1 MPDARLIEAATANK
15 NLAAR
20 APWHARLALQFTRR
34 DARTVLVRRAHEG
47 PLVVQKP
54 LYPEGDAVCH
64 CIVIHPPGGIAGGDT
79 LELDVDVEPHAFA
92 QLTTPGAA
100 KWYRA
105 GGRAASARTTIRA
118 GAGAVVEWMPQG
130 TIVYRGAQA
139 AATLAVDL
147 QGNAIYIGWDV
158 VCLGRTAS
166 AERFDA
172 GEWRQRVE
180 VRRDDAL
187 VWSER
192 AVLAGSSAQ
201 MYSLSGLNGAP
212 VFGTF
217 MAMAR
222 NIDDSLLAQCRGIA
236 PASGEGAVTRLPGA
250 LIARYRGP
258 ASAAAQAWFI
268 ALWRLVRPALTTRPA
283 IPPRIWNT

>member
-1 MPDARLIEAATANK
+1 MSDVQLIESVAANA
-15 NLAAR
+15 AAR
-20 APWHARLALQFTRR
+20 TPWHARLALQFSRR
-34 DARTVLVRRAHEG
+34 DDRTLLVRRSHEG

-64 CIVIHPPGGIAGGDT
+64 CIVIHPPGGIAGGDS
-79 LELDVDVEPHAFA
+79 LQLDVDVEPDAFA

-105 GGRAASARTTIRA
+105 GGRAASSRMSIRA
-118 GAGAVVEWMPQG
+118 GNGAVVEWMPQG
-130 TIVYRGAQA
+130 TIVYHGAQA

-147 QGNAIYIGWDV
+147 RGNATYIGWDV

-172 GEWRQRVE
+172 GEWRQRID

-187 VWSER
+187 IWSER
-192 AVLAGSSAQ
+192 AVLAGGSMQ
-201 MYSLSGLNGAP
+201 MDSLSGLNGAP

-217 MAMAR
+217 MAMAMT
-222 NIDDSLLAQCRGIA
+222 IDDSLLARARGIA
-236 PASGEGAVTRLPGA
+236 PASGEGAVTRFPGA
-250 LIARYRGP
+250 LIARYRGH
-258 ASAAAQAWFI
+258 ASAAAQAWFV
-268 ALWRLVRPALTTRPA
+268 ALWTLVRPALTARPA

>member
-1 MPDARLIEAATANK
+1 MPDARLIEGAAATTH
-15 NLAAR
+15 LAAR
-20 APWHARLALQFTRR
+20 TPWHARLALQFSRR
-34 DARTVLVRRAHEG
+34 DARTVLVRRTHEG

-64 CIVIHPPGGIAGGDT
+64 CIIIHPPGGIAGGDS
-79 LELDVDVEPHAFA
+79 LQLDVDVEPHAVA

-105 GGRAASARTTIRA
+105 GGRAASASTTIRA
-118 GAGAVVEWMPQG
+118 GDGAVVEWMPQG
-130 TIVYRGAQA
+130 TIVYHGAQA

-147 QGNAIYIGWDV
+147 HGNAIYIGWDV

-172 GEWRQRVE
+172 GEWRQRVD

-187 VWSER
+187 IWSER
-192 AVLAGSSAQ
+192 AVLAGTSAQ
-201 MYSLSGLNGAP
+201 MNSLSGLNGAP

-217 MAMAR
+217 MAVAR
-222 NIDDSLLAQCRGIA
+222 NIDDSLLAKVRGIA
-236 PASGEGAVTRLPGA
+236 PTSGEGVVTRFPGA
-250 LIARYRGP
+250 LIARYRGH
-258 ASAAAQAWFI
+258 ASGAAQAWFV
-268 ALWRLVRPALTTRPA
+268 ALWTLVRPALTARPA
-283 IPPRIWNT
+283 VAPRIWNT

>member
-1 MPDARLIEAATANK
+1 MSDVQLVESVDANA
-15 NLAAR
+15 AAR
-20 APWHARLALQFTRR
+20 TPWHARLALQFSRR
-34 DARTVLVRRAHEG
+34 DDRTVLVRRAHEG

-64 CIVIHPPGGIAGGDT
+64 CIVVHPPGGIAGGDS
-79 LELDVDVEPHAFA
+79 LQLDVDVEPHGFA
-92 QLTTPGAA
+92 QLTTPGAT

-105 GGRAASARTTIRA
+105 GGRAATSRTTIRA
-118 GAGAVVEWMPQG
+118 GDGAVVEWMPQG

-147 QGNAIYIGWDV
+147 RGDAAFVGWDV

-172 GEWRQRVE
+172 GEWRQRVDI
-180 VRRDDAL
+180 RRDDAL
-187 VWSER
+187 IWSER
-192 AVLAGSSAQ
+192 AVLAGTSSQ
-201 MYSLSGLNGAP
+201 MNSLSGLNGAP

-217 MAMAR
+217 MAVAK
-222 NIDDSLLAQCRGIA
+222 NIDDSVLANSRGIA
-236 PASGEGAVTRLPGA
+236 PAAGEGVVTRFPGA
-250 LIARYRGP
+250 LIARYRGH

-268 ALWRLVRPALTTRPA
+268 ALWALVRPALANRPA
-283 IPPRIWNT
+283 VPPRIWNT

>member
-1 MPDARLIEAATANK
+1 MPDARIIEAVPAN
-15 NLAAR
+15 AVR
-20 APWHARLALQFTRR
+20 TPWHARLALQFARR
-34 DARTVLVRRAHEG
+34 DARTLLVRRSHEG

-64 CIVIHPPGGIAGGDT
+64 CIVIHPPGGIAGGDS
-79 LELDVDVEPHAFA
+79 LQLDVDVEPDAFA
-92 QLTTPGAA
+92 QLTTPGAT

-105 GGRAASARTTIRA
+105 GGRAASSRMTIRA
-118 GAGAVVEWMPQG
+118 SDGAVVEWMPQG
-130 TIVYRGAQA
+130 TIVFRGAQA
-139 AATLAVDL
+139 ASTLVVELRGEAT
-147 QGNAIYIGWDV
+147 YIGWDV

-172 GEWRQRVE
+172 GAWRQRVD

-187 VWSER
+187 IWSER
-192 AVLAGSSAQ
+192 AVLAGTSPQ
-201 MYSLSGLNGAP
+201 MNSLSGLNGAP

-217 MAMAR
+217 MAVAN
-222 NIDDSLLAQCRGIA
+222 NIDDSLLAKVRGMA
-236 PASGEGAVTRLPGA
+236 PASGEGVVTRFPGV
-250 LIARYRGP
+250 LIARYRGH

-268 ALWRLVRPALTTRPA
+268 ALWTLVRPALTARTA